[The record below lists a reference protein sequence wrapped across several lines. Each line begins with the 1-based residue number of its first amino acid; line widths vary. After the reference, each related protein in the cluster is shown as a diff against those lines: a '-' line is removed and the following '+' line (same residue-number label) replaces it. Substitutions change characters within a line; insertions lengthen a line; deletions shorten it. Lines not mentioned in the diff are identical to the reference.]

1 MFQSKGRWVGYLP
14 GVGKKAFATKEE
26 AETYENGTE
35 KLSELQESDK
45 VDWRAKVNGSKEEE
59 ENSKEEE
66 TSSNE

>member
-26 AETYENGTE
+26 EET
-35 KLSELQESDK
+35 
-45 VDWRAKVNGSKEEE
+45 
-59 ENSKEEE
+59 SKEEE